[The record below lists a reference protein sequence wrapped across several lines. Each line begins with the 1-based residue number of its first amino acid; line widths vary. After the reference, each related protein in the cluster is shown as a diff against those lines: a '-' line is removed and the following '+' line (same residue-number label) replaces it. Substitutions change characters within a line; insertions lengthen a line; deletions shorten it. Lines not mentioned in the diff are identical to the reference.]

1 MGKKKSNQRTSNV
14 SEDLRNKLKSKM
26 GNMKHSRNS
35 GLPTQA
41 QSVMKGLDSEDPSQR
56 EMIDDM
62 TQEMKGMKPS
72 QAKKYLKNL
81 MSGMSSQQ
89 TSSLED
95 MVKEKMPN
103 QSQEVLHMVETQK
116 KSQKLEQEREPEFKS
131 VYVPSCERSLPGHTV
146 SPIKDVLSPA
156 YGNRKK
162 KFGKISINIPKISD
176 LSKADVTPSS
186 KPLVQL
192 ATSTDSRE
200 ISERSLEGLHK
211 LFEELPELNLPVME
225 YVQFSS
231 REIAVK
237 KFTTKNMVEKRLE
250 KTLMCGPEENL
261 YTVVSVEDLPLP
273 DVMKVPNSEKVVS
286 EEFLLENKS
295 LRCPI
300 SYVCEKNDLG
310 GIVVIRNCID
320 ECKLFLNRGN
330 YTSIRNWVRSCV
342 NKRVPTIWLYSE
354 LNKLGIM
361 RKVSEAVCV
370 RNPKTLETVWT
381 DSFYVYGREYL
392 IHEGKISVPEIPFFK
407 LKIRSTI
414 E

>member
-14 SEDLRNKLKSKM
+14 SEELRNKLKSKM

-56 EMIDDM
+56 DMIDDM

-81 MSGMSSQQ
+81 MGGMSSKQ

-103 QSQEVLHMVETQK
+103 QSREVLNMVENQK
-116 KSQKLEQEREPEFKS
+116 KSQKLEQEREPELKS
-131 VYVPSCERSLPGHTV
+131 VYVPSRERNTPTDTV
-146 SPIKDVLSPA
+146 SPVKDVLLPVS
-156 YGNRKK
+156 GNRKK

-176 LSKADVTPSS
+176 LRTAGVTPLS
-186 KPLVQL
+186 KPLIL
-192 ATSTDSRE
+192 DTATHRE
-200 ISERSLEGLHK
+200 EITERSLEGLHK
-211 LFEELPELNLPVME
+211 LFEELPELNLPVLE

-231 REIAVK
+231 RELAVQ

-250 KTLMCGPEENL
+250 ETMMCGPEENFH
-261 YTVVSVEDLPLP
+261 TVVSVEDLPLP

-286 EEFLLENKS
+286 EEFLLENKR
-295 LRCPI
+295 LQHPI
-300 SYVCEKNDLG
+300 SYVYEKNDLG
-310 GIVVIRNCID
+310 GIVVVRNCID

-330 YTSIRNWVRSCV
+330 YTSIKSWVRSCV

-361 RKVSEAVCV
+361 RKESEAVCV